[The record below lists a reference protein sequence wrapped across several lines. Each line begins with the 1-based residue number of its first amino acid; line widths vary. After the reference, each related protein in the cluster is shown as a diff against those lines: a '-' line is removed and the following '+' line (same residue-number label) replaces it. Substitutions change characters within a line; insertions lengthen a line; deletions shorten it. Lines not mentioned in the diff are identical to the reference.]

1 MSKRVSVKN
10 SAETHAA
17 IKAGHEPGALARIMA
32 RPSGYN
38 TENRTDYVQSDGS
51 VQAMASVLA
60 QRAEL
65 AKLKG
70 PKRLEAAFRFRAG
83 LQGVLASFRI
93 ITSAALPLAFSSR
106 CSCHMRVR
114 RELLQAHRAHAGT
127 TLRRR

>member
-1 MSKRVSVKN
+1 MSAKSIRT
-10 SAETHAA
+10 ALIAAQREHAQ
-17 IKAGHEPGALARIMA
+17 

-70 PKRLEAAFRFRAG
+70 RKRLEAAFRFRAG
-83 LQGVLASFRI
+83 LQGVLASCLCDYPLTHYETVSHHHFSCPATRI
-93 ITSAALPLAFSSR
+93 FES
-106 CSCHMRVR
+106 
-114 RELLQAHRAHAGT
+114 LLVSHAGET
-127 TLRRR
+127 